1 MRIRWKKII
10 ITTLD
15 FLLAIYLIV
24 AVTSWNKPDESKE
37 LCTQVNINISDS
49 NNAGFLTAGEI
60 KQILKKVNLYP
71 LNKKVKDINP
81 RHIEEAL
88 KVGPFIKTAQ
98 CYITK
103 DGQVNIQITQRMP
116 IIRIKSN
123 TGADYYLDD
132 NGGILPNSK
141 YTSDLIIATGNID
154 NNFARL
160 YIAPLAMAINDG
172 STR

>member
-10 ITTLD
+10 ITTMD
-15 FLLAIYLIV
+15 FLLAIYLIM
-24 AVTSWNKPDESKE
+24 AVTSWNKPDESKD

-88 KVGPFIKTAQ
+88 KV
-98 CYITK
+98 
-103 DGQVNIQITQRMP
+103 
-116 IIRIKSN
+116 
-123 TGADYYLDD
+123 
-132 NGGILPNSK
+132 
-141 YTSDLIIATGNID
+141 
-154 NNFARL
+154 
-160 YIAPLAMAINDG
+160 APG
-172 STR
+172 WP

>member
-103 DGQVNIQITQRMP
+103 MVRSI
-116 IIRIKSN
+116 
-123 TGADYYLDD
+123 
-132 NGGILPNSK
+132 SK
-141 YTSDLIIATGNID
+141 LRNVC
-154 NNFARL
+154 RL
-160 YIAPLAMAINDG
+160 YAIQE
-172 STR
+172 